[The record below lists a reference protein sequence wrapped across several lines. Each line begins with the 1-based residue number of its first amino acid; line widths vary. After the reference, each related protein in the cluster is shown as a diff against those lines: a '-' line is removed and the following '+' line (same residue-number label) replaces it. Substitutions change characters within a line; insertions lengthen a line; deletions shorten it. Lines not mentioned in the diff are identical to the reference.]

1 MLKFVSF
8 LLTFKPLCS
17 NILSM
22 KDWCTKN
29 YLDKLTDE
37 AKNELIYQLVSSNKQ
52 LTEDIN
58 DLKELLRLKSTQ
70 PFIPSTDQTGF
81 LFDEMELLST
91 ALTEEEE
98 ELIQV
103 KEHTR
108 KVPHKVKELPADT
121 PIIEV
126 NHAIDADDEITDEN
140 GYLYSRIEDKVVD
153 KIGIQPAKYYIERHL
168 YPQYKL
174 KNFEADTE
182 AGEKNIIVKWK
193 HKKTDSIIAAT
204 SLVAKIATR
213 KYSDQ
218 LPLYRQEAIFKREG
232 LDFSR
237 QVLSNWL
244 LRYFKLLK
252 PLRDRQIGRASC
264 RERV

>member
-1 MLKFVSF
+1 
-8 LLTFKPLCS
+8 
-17 NILSM
+17 M

-121 PIIEV
+121 P
-126 NHAIDADDEITDEN
+126 
-140 GYLYSRIEDKVVD
+140 
-153 KIGIQPAKYYIERHL
+153 
-168 YPQYKL
+168 
-174 KNFEADTE
+174 
-182 AGEKNIIVKWK
+182 
-193 HKKTDSIIAAT
+193 
-204 SLVAKIATR
+204 
-213 KYSDQ
+213 
-218 LPLYRQEAIFKREG
+218 
-232 LDFSR
+232 
-237 QVLSNWL
+237 
-244 LRYFKLLK
+244 
-252 PLRDRQIGRASC
+252 GRRARC
-264 RERV
+264 PGGNPPG